1 MNLTPFQ
8 MAAVAAGALLVLW
21 PMVGPKLAAF
31 KASLVPPPG
40 HPPKIPAVGHERS
53 SAVLQLL
60 DLQDDIGRTNP
71 KAAAL
76 LGQAVVELITGAGR

>member
-31 KASLVPPPG
+31 KASLAPPLG
-40 HPPKIPAVGHERS
+40 HPPKIPAAGHERS

-60 DLQDDIGRTNP
+60 DLQDDVGRTNP
-71 KAAAL
+71 KAGAL
-76 LGQAVVELITGAGR
+76 LGHAVVELITGESR

>member
-8 MAAVAAGALLVLW
+8 IAAVAAGALLVLW
-21 PMVGPKLAAF
+21 PTIGPKLAAF

-40 HPPKIPAVGHERS
+40 NTPKVPAVGHERS

-60 DLQDDIGRTNP
+60 DLQDDIGRKNP

-76 LGQAVVELITGAGR
+76 LGQAVVELIAGTSP